1 MDIIKSAF
9 YTLCLVID
17 GIVYNLVGYSYSVF
31 DTLAKLNIFSID
43 SYKTFVNSIYIILGV
58 IMLFILAYSLLRAII
73 NPEQFAKGEASFP
86 NLIKNVLVSLVIIVL
101 LPTVFEFAYNFQ
113 AALLNNDVIPKL
125 ILGENEDVSGDGNA
139 GRRMAFYVFNS
150 FFHPSEEFC
159 EDVDVDPELDTCSSK
174 ISSGD
179 GTPSSYVSNDVDDN
193 NLTLKQA
200 NQRVLAGES
209 SFSVY
214 TQFGTAVTDGEINY
228 TLFISTIA
236 GAVLLWVIISF
247 CFDMAIRVIKLL
259 FYQVI
264 APIPVV
270 CRIIPGGH
278 LKDAFSKWTKQVI
291 SLFVEV
297 FIRIAA
303 MTFGVS
309 LIDIVISSLGNI
321 NVDGLALKFVIR
333 VLLIMGILIFIKQLP
348 KLLGDL
354 FGLDTGGMKLGIMDK
369 LAAGGGLIAGA
380 AVSGGITSAVRN
392 FHATRAQGGS
402 FGAAFKS
409 GVGGL
414 GSGTL
419 RSGYN
424 AKTKGAKNF
433 KDMFGAASAGAAA
446 AGAAKTRRAAKTA
459 RYKANGQD
467 ALTGRFTDMVD
478 SVKDWATGG
487 IGQFEDRIKM
497 GNEFKSSG
505 DAIFDEAG
513 KILSKNSNNVDMV
526 ASMIDNNGKS
536 KFKGDTNGDLLK
548 LYQEYS
554 GMSLSA
560 IEADINRQAN
570 IVDFSALVNRTD
582 FEKEQIDLATGKKS
596 KVFDARGYQDAIDR
610 EARKHA
616 AKMANLRSMYNQLEK
631 ETKMNIVNVALNSD
645 MKIDGIDDSKLQ
657 SIRDKVDTFKEQY
670 SQVGSTVVDPASN
683 KSYKEISQSGD
694 IAHQIDDI
702 ATAFANISS
711 AASADAAKHRQ
722 AMEARKGNK

>member
-1 MDIIKSAF
+1 MDIVETLITGV
-9 YTLCLVID
+9 YTLLLILD
-17 GIVYNLVGYSYSVF
+17 GIVYNLVNYFYEIF
-31 DTLAKLNIFSID
+31 LFLAKINIFSNTDYEEI
-43 SYKTFVNSIYIILGV
+43 VQSIYIVLGV
-58 IMLFILAYSLLRAII
+58 IMLFILAYSLLKAII
-73 NPEQFAKGEASFP
+73 NPDSFAKGESSFP
-86 NLIKNVLVSLVIIVL
+86 NLVKNILTSLIIIIL
-101 LPTVFEFAYNFQ
+101 LPTVFSVAFNIQNVF
-113 AALLNNDVIPKL
+113 LNNNTIFKI
-125 ILGENEDVSGDGNA
+125 ILGDNSSTDTIEKSGGQMSYYTFRAFFHESEEWCTSDGNNYSV
-139 GRRMAFYVFNS
+139 GTLRTDGSLSDDCKNFITNS
-150 FFHPSEEFC
+150 DG
-159 EDVDVDPELDTCSSK
+159 EDLMTVDNQVYSGTRSFSAYSSFASAVNEGQIDYMFI
-174 ISSGD
+174 IS
-179 GTPSSYVSNDVDDN
+179 T
-193 NLTLKQA
+193 
-200 NQRVLAGES
+200 LAGL
-209 SFSVY
+209 FLVY
-214 TQFGTAVTDGEINY
+214 
-228 TLFISTIA
+228 
-236 GAVLLWVIISF
+236 VLLSF
-247 CFDMAIRVIKLL
+247 CFDLAVRVVKLA
-259 FYQVI
+259 FYQII

-270 CRIIPGGH
+270 CRILPGGK
-278 LKDAFSKWTKQVI
+278 LKDTFSKWTKQVI
-291 SLFVEV
+291 SLFLEV
-297 FIRIAA
+297 FIRI
-303 MTFGVS
+303 GVMCIGV
-309 LIDIVISSLGNI
+309 LLLTKIIDNFSTIDFDLLDGFAQKQIVQ
-321 NVDGLALKFVIR
+321 A
-333 VLLIMGILIFIKQLP
+333 LLIMGVVIFIRQCP
-348 KLLGDL
+348 KLIGEL

-369 LAAGGGLIAGA
+369 LAMGGGLIVGA
-380 AVSGGITSAVRN
+380 AAGGLATAGIRN
-392 FHATRAQGGS
+392 YNATRAAGGGVFS
-402 FGAAFKS
+402 SIKSAIGGA
-409 GVGGL
+409 
-414 GSGTL
+414 GSAAV

-424 AKTKGAKNF
+424 ARGAK
-433 KDMFGAASAGAAA
+433 KFGDVRSAASAGAAA

-459 RYKANGQD
+459 RYKANGQN

-570 IVDFSALVNRTD
+570 IVDFSALVNRAD

-631 ETKMNIVNVALNSD
+631 ETKMNIVNVALDSD

-670 SQVGSTVVDPASN
+670 SQVGSAVVDPASN

>member
-1 MDIIKSAF
+1 MDIVGTLITGV
-9 YTLCLVID
+9 YTLLLILD
-17 GIVYNLVGYSYSVF
+17 GIVYNLVNYFYEIF
-31 DTLAKLNIFSID
+31 LFLAKINIFSNNDYEEI
-43 SYKTFVNSIYIILGV
+43 VQSIYIVLGV
-58 IMLFILAYSLLRAII
+58 IMLFILAYSLLKAII
-73 NPEQFAKGEASFP
+73 NPDSFAKGESSFP
-86 NLIKNVLVSLVIIVL
+86 NLVKNILTSLIIIIL
-101 LPTVFEFAYNFQ
+101 LPTVFSVAFNIQNVF
-113 AALLNNDVIPKL
+113 LNNNTIFKI
-125 ILGENEDVSGDGNA
+125 ILGDNSSTDTIEKSGGQMSYYTFRAFFHENEGYCNEIEKPVSSLRIDGTSAEDCKNFITNGDGEDLMTVDNQVYS
-139 GRRMAFYVFNS
+139 GTRS
-150 FFHPSEEFC
+150 FSAY
-159 EDVDVDPELDTCSSK
+159 SSFASAVNEGQIDYMFI
-174 ISSGD
+174 IS
-179 GTPSSYVSNDVDDN
+179 T
-193 NLTLKQA
+193 
-200 NQRVLAGES
+200 LAG
-209 SFSVY
+209 
-214 TQFGTAVTDGEINY
+214 
-228 TLFISTIA
+228 LFLA
-236 GAVLLWVIISF
+236 YVLLSF
-247 CFDMAIRVIKLL
+247 CFDLAVRVVKLA
-259 FYQVI
+259 FYQII

-270 CRIIPGGH
+270 CRILPGGK
-278 LKDAFSKWTKQVI
+278 LKDTFSKWTKQVI
-291 SLFVEV
+291 SLFLEV
-297 FIRIAA
+297 FIRI
-303 MTFGVS
+303 GVMCIGV
-309 LIDIVISSLGNI
+309 LLLTKIIDNFSTIDFNLLDGFAQEQIVQ
-321 NVDGLALKFVIR
+321 A
-333 VLLIMGILIFIKQLP
+333 LLIMGVVIFIRQCP
-348 KLLGDL
+348 KLIGEL

-369 LAAGGGLIAGA
+369 LAMGGGLIAGA

-459 RYKANGQD
+459 RYKANGQG

-526 ASMIDNNGKS
+526 ANMIDGNGNS

-554 GMSLSA
+554 GMSLAA
-560 IEADINRQAN
+560 IEADIDRQAN

-582 FEKEQIDLATGKKS
+582 FEKEQIDFVTGKKS

-645 MKIDGIDDSKLQ
+645 IKIDGIDDSKLQ

-670 SQVGSTVVDPASN
+670 SQVGSAVVDPASN